1 MWSPRPQYNSKTK
14 NGSGWNE
21 AIHPETK
28 ATDMFAVSDKEADNY
43 RKVGFGVVLSHQKNG
58 IARGSGGFSNPC

>member
-1 MWSPRPQYNSKTK
+1 MVTEATIQQQTK

-28 ATDMFAVSDKEADNY
+28 ATDMFAVNDKEADNY
-43 RKVGFGVVLSHQKNG
+43 RKWGLAWYLVTKKMALPEEAAS
-58 IARGSGGFSNPC
+58 